1 MVVTKIDVHIHAAL
15 HRQARRPSMRNPEDC
30 YLAEPEELLEHLAG
44 QGVEQALLMSS
55 GTADPDTG
63 NEACCRM
70 AAEHPGR
77 LGWMANLEDTTPPE
91 QVYTLLESCKNKGAV
106 GVGEVAVNQ
115 WMDSP
120 LLCALF
126 AAAQD
131 LDLPVTCHMSP
142 EPGYNYGVCDRA
154 GLPLLEQTLRRYPR
168 LKLLGH
174 SQLFWLEISGDCPR
188 QGNDARNAM
197 GRGPVTPGGRV
208 PALFAAYPN
217 LYGDLSAY
225 SASCAILRDEEF
237 GLAFLERYQDRL
249 LFGTDTLNRHQTFPL
264 GKFLDRAVEEGRLST
279 AAYQK
284 ICRDNARR
292 LFHL

>member
-1 MVVTKIDVHIHAAL
+1 MTKIDVHIHAAL
-15 HRQARRPSMRNPEDC
+15 HRQEHRPSPRNPEDC
-30 YLAEPEELLEHLAG
+30 YLAQPEELLEHLAA
-44 QGVEQALLMSS
+44 QGIDQALVMSS
-55 GTADPDTG
+55 GTTDPDTG
-63 NEACCRM
+63 NAACCRM
-70 AAEHPGR
+70 AAEHPWQ
-77 LGWMANLEDTTPPE
+77 LHWMANIDDTAQPE
-91 QVYTLLESCKNKGAV
+91 QVYDLLAACKAQGAV

-120 LLCALF
+120 LLSALF

-154 GLPLLEQTLRRYPR
+154 GLPLLEQTLRRYPQ

-208 PALFAAYPN
+208 PALFRDFPN

-237 GLAFLERYQDRL
+237 GLAFLEENQDRL
-249 LFGTDTLNRHQTFPL
+249 LFGTDTLNKHQTFPL
-264 GKFLDRAVEEGRLST
+264 GKFLDRAVAEGRLST
-279 AAYQK
+279 AAYEK
-284 ICRDNARR
+284 ICRENARQ

>member
-1 MVVTKIDVHIHAAL
+1 MTKIDVHIHAAL
-15 HRQARRPSMRNPEDC
+15 HRQVRSPNPRNPADC
-30 YLAEPEELLEHLAG
+30 YLAEPAELLEHLAG
-44 QGVEQALLMSS
+44 QDIGRAVLMSS
-55 GTADPDTG
+55 GTIDPETG

-70 AAEHPGR
+70 AAEHPDR
-77 LGWMANLEDTTPPE
+77 LEWMANIDDTIRPE
-91 QVYTLLESCKNKGAV
+91 QVHDLLASCKAKGAV

-120 LLCALF
+120 LLTALF
-126 AAAQD
+126 EAAQT
-131 LDLPVTCHMSP
+131 LELPVTCHMSP

-154 GLPLLEQTLRRYPR
+154 GLPLLERTLRAYPR

-188 QGNDARNAM
+188 KGNDARNAM

-208 PALFAAYPN
+208 PELFAAYPN

-225 SASCAILRDEEF
+225 SASCAILRDEAF
-237 GLAFLERYQDRL
+237 GLAFLEENQDRL
-249 LFGTDTLNRHQTFPL
+249 LFGTDTLNKHQTFPL
-264 GKFLDRAVEEGRLST
+264 GKFLDRAVAEGRLST
-279 AAYQK
+279 TAYEK